1 MAKHQMRGFSGLTSF
16 VLNADKERSMQFV
29 KNLEIFQEGPSWGGF
44 ESVVNAPGITSL
56 AEVTRFEGVPD
67 GLIRMSVGLEDAQS
81 LIEDIAQALERL

>member
-1 MAKHQMRGFSGLTSF
+1 MRGFSGLMSF
-16 VLNADKERSMQFV
+16 VLSADKERSMQFV

-44 ESVVNAPGITSL
+44 ESVVNTPGITSL

-81 LIEDIAQALERL
+81 LIEDIAQALKRL